1 MSIHVSTT
9 TTFEVEVDLSGSY
22 APGYAATLEE
32 PGSDGEVDFDVDG
45 LYGLRFPPMTIWKD
59 GKSQLNPERRNP
71 KRVDLL
77 EGLNQRERWIVQNN
91 IAHFLRDEAEELIR
105 LEAAE

>member
-32 PGSDGEVDFDVDG
+32 PGSDGEVDDCDVEGVFALRSKFD
-45 LYGLRFPPMTIWKD
+45 RAT
-59 GKSQLNPERRNP
+59 GKHTWD
-71 KRVDLL
+71 RVDILT
-77 EGLNQRERWIVQNN
+77 GLDKAARDQIAAN
-91 IAHFLRDEAEELIR
+91 ILAFLGD
-105 LEAAE
+105 EAAELITAEAHS